1 MRETTISNRVWRD
14 IIDDLVAEG
23 ASLSRIER
31 DVIDPAPLGEGD
43 RSALWLYA
51 WGSLNRQRPLVPA

>member
-1 MRETTISNRVWRD
+1 MRDTTISNRVWRD

-51 WGSLNRQRPLVPA
+51 WGSLNR

>member
-23 ASLSRIER
+23 ASLSRIEL

-43 RSALWLYA
+43 RSALWLYS
-51 WGSLNRQRPLVPA
+51 WGSLTRQRTLVPA